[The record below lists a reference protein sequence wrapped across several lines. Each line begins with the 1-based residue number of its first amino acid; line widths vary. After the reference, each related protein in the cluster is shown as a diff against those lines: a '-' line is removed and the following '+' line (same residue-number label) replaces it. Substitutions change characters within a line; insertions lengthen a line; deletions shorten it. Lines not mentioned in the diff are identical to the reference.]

1 MFGSWPADL
10 LALAFWSGPGL
21 LWYAALSTTAATWGC
36 TLSNHK
42 RCRPVPS
49 DRLQFSA
56 WRCVR
61 SVSVPSSGI
70 RWLDW
75 FCDSRGSSVT
85 AVIVSAWG
93 CIGVTSCSVRHRQLA
108 VGGVFGSWPF
118 PSSGLSWMQGLR
130 TPVGQGPQAVSPPWG
145 RFSKV
150 YLRFHSAPAFLAWWS
165 VWFSSPAP
173 FGTHAWRVVVCR
185 VGLNMSPV
193 VEIFA
198 CPFVW
203 LSALAPAGGGT
214 RRITIESQTPSLR
227 HPRSSCG
234 GVSGRMDIPCYETL
248 PRAVWHKSY
257 ETLHVGCLARIS
269 INSTSTIVAFSR
281 PQLCII
287 NSAVKVWQAVSDR

>member
-1 MFGSWPADL
+1 M
-10 LALAFWSGPGL
+10 
-21 LWYAALSTTAATWGC
+21 STTAATWGC
-36 TLSNHK
+36 SLSNHK

-93 CIGVTSCSVRHRQLA
+93 CVGVTSCSVRHRQLA
-108 VGGVFGSWPF
+108 VGGVFGSWPV
-118 PSSGLSWMQGLR
+118 PSSEMLGSR

-173 FGTHAWRVVVCR
+173 FGTHACVWWC
-185 VGLNMSPV
+185 VGSCSISHRWLRFSPV
-193 VEIFA
+193 HLFGSV
-198 CPFVW
+198 
-203 LSALAPAGGGT
+203 
-214 RRITIESQTPSLR
+214 R
-227 HPRSSCG
+227 
-234 GVSGRMDIPCYETL
+234 
-248 PRAVWHKSY
+248 
-257 ETLHVGCLARIS
+257 
-269 INSTSTIVAFSR
+269 
-281 PQLCII
+281 
-287 NSAVKVWQAVSDR
+287 